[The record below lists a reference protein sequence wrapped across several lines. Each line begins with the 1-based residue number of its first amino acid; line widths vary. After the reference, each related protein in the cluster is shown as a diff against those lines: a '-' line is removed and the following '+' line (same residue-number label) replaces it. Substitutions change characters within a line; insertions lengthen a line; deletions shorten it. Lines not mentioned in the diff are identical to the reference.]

1 MNDEEKQKKRDLE
14 GRKMKLLKVEIPKSK
29 LDMIPE
35 KEVVFFVQCG
45 NMLNDISML
54 QKLSIFSMNFDK
66 PTDTE
71 RTAQILQTMGLLRL
85 QAGKLKEGWE
95 LLQNH
100 FFAAKVSKQYDPLF
114 NEKEQKALKSLT
126 TYFGRPNI
134 IFQIRKEFAFHYP
147 SKDTIVKALKA
158 MPDSVVFEVF
168 MSEHFA
174 NCVFSLSNTL
184 TTLSILSSTKCSD
197 GQRAM
202 NKWVKEIPQVSRCFG
217 EFLGGCLRVFA
228 QRHSAGFKSS
238 EVEIPEP
245 PDVNEVTLPYFIKGK
260 KKKRNY

>member
-1 MNDEEKQKKRDLE
+1 
-14 GRKMKLLKVEIPKSK
+14 MKLLKVEIPKSI
-29 LDMIPE
+29 LDTIPE

-45 NMLNDISML
+45 SMLNDISML

-100 FFAAKVSKQYDPLF
+100 FFKAKVCRQYDPLF
-114 NEKEQKALKSLT
+114 DEKEQKALKSLK
-126 TYFGRPNI
+126 TYFGKTNI
-134 IFQIRKEFAFHYP
+134 IFQIRNEFAFHYP
-147 SKDTIVKALKA
+147 SKDTVMEALKA
-158 MPDSVVFEVF
+158 VPDSAVFEVF
-168 MSEHFA
+168 LSEHFG
-174 NCVFSLSNTL
+174 NCVFSMSNALVTS
-184 TTLSILSSTKCSD
+184 SILRLTKCSD
-197 GQRAM
+197 DQKAM
-202 NKWVKEIPQVSRCFG
+202 NKWVREIPQVSRCFG
-217 EFLGGCLRVFA
+217 EFLDGCLRVFA